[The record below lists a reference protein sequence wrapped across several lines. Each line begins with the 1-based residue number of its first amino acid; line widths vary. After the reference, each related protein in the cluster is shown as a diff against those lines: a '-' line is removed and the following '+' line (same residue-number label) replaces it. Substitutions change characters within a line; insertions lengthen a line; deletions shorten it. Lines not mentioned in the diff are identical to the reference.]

1 MPPRHLRPRAAAL
14 LAAAAVPLA
23 LAACSSGAT
32 GATSATGTTSA
43 TGGPAPS
50 AAPPSAPAP
59 ASPDANLLTGTQLK
73 GLLEPHSSFPPG
85 FRSDPGGSRDTGP
98 GYEVPSITQASRPKC
113 RLLGGTS
120 WISITGINGVSFA
133 QDDYID
139 KASSAEIA
147 QEIDVYRGTASQDV
161 LRKVARISAA
171 CPWYTD
177 AQTGSRATVREQARP
192 RLGDG
197 GYVITVTDPAWQNGT
212 TLVAARVGT
221 SVVTVLSTA
230 GADNGRASAVKLAA
244 ALTAELRG
252 MA

>member
-1 MPPRHLRPRAAAL
+1 V
-14 LAAAAVPLA
+14 AVPLA

-32 GATSATGTTSA
+32 GTTS
-43 TGGPAPS
+43 GPAPS
-50 AAPPSAPAP
+50 APPPAAPAPAAPAP
-59 ASPDANLLTGTQLK
+59 ASPDASLLTGTQLK

-161 LRKVARISAA
+161 LRKVAGISAA

-177 AQTGSRATVREQARP
+177 AQTGSRAMVREQARP

-230 GADNGRASAVKLAA
+230 GADNGRASAMRLAA
-244 ALTAELRG
+244 ALAAELRG